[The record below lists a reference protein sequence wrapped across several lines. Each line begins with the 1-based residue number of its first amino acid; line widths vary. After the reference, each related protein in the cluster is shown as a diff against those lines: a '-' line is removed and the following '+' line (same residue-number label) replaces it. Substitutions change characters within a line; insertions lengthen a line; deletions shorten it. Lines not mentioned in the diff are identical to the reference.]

1 MNPTP
6 PNLGFILITDN
17 QGDIV
22 DHYPENS
29 VIDEIYRRIQVL
41 DSQNPGD
48 SPHSPWRWYSETQS
62 HWGCFTRVLE
72 VIGKDPPP
80 TNSGSSR

>member
-1 MNPTP
+1 MKHPNP
-6 PNLGFILITDN
+6 PNSGFILITDN

-48 SPHSPWRWYSETQS
+48 SPHSPWRWNS
-62 HWGCFTRVLE
+62 GGFTRVLE

>member
-1 MNPTP
+1 MKHPTP
-6 PNLGFILITDN
+6 PNSGFILITDN

-22 DHYPENS
+22 DHYPENC

-48 SPHSPWRWYSETQS
+48 SPHSPWRWSS
-62 HWGCFTRVLE
+62 GGFTRVFE
-72 VIGKDPPP
+72 VIGKDPPRTTP
-80 TNSGSSR
+80 GSSQ